1 MPLPPLPVP
10 CTPGIHICVLNW
22 GWQLTISVDC
32 HIPYCPYLKGLLWLV
47 HEEEMVHK
55 SIFSCVWP
63 CSSQII
69 ANPKSLL
76 NIHVHSFL
84 WSVNFYWAPKMFQTL
99 ASALETQK
107 WIRQIA
113 HSLEGYVSKT
123 FWWSEWHVNIPL
135 NTSVKTD
142 FSLSKCWG
150 NRSLGEFIL
159 KYSSPISHI
168 PISNTKDR
176 LTSEAL
182 QGSEADITSW
192 LHGFLVHGG
201 SKRNGASRTFHP
213 AISLVM
219 YLKRPISRGL

>member
-1 MPLPPLPVP
+1 MYWIEADSLQPLW
-10 CTPGIHICVLNW
+10 TAIYHTAHISRIYL
-22 GWQLTISVDC
+22 GWYMNKKC
-32 HIPYCPYLKGLLWLV
+32 
-47 HEEEMVHK
+47 
-55 SIFSCVWP
+55 IFSCVWP

-84 WSVNFYWAPKMFQTL
+84 WSVNFYWAPKVFQTL
-99 ASALETQK
+99 ASALEKQN

-113 HSLEGYVSKT
+113 HSLEGYVSKS

-142 FSLSKCWG
+142 FSLPKGWG

-168 PISNTKDR
+168 PISTQRTGWHLK
-176 LTSEAL
+176 LFKAL
-182 QGSEADITSW
+182 KQTLPHATWLSCSRWLQEKWGFQDIPSCHQFGDVFETA
-192 LHGFLVHGG
+192 HF
-201 SKRNGASRTFHP
+201 
-213 AISLVM
+213 
-219 YLKRPISRGL
+219 